1 MITDERRRELLLEHF
16 GKNRDR
22 VLATYQGEPGGAD
35 ELLARER
42 LKRAVAAVCHNL
54 AEGSTV
60 LDLGS
65 GCGLGAA
72 TLADLG
78 YRVTAVEMVPEIV
91 AEARRRHGDKVTWID
106 KAFDPKVAPQR
117 GFDAVLSLGFLEYQE
132 RAGKELVR
140 MRRMLKPGGILLL
153 SVPNTLAAGFG
164 FGLTRALFR
173 LRKDPERIPIR
184 HSFTPERL
192 QRCLGMAGFI
202 LMDYEWLPE
211 GEGRDPLNLERDR
224 NFWKHRVKY
233 RTTAEILT
241 LSRCYRDEDTT
252 P

>member
-1 MITDERRRELLLEHF
+1 MITDKRRQELLLEHF
-16 GKNRDR
+16 GRDRDR
-22 VLATYQGEPGGAD
+22 VLGTYQGEPSGVR
-35 ELLARER
+35 EKLARER
-42 LKRAVAAVCHNL
+42 LKRALAAVCHNVP
-54 AEGSTV
+54 EGSSI

-72 TLADLG
+72 TLTDLG
-78 YRVTAVEMVPEIV
+78 YRVTAVEMVPEII
-91 AEARRRHGDKVTWID
+91 AEARLRHGDKVSWIE
-106 KAFDPKVAPQR
+106 KPFDLKVARP
-117 GFDAVLSLGFLEYQE
+117 GSFDAVLSLGFLEYQE

-140 MRRMLKPGGILLL
+140 MRRMLKPGGVLLL
-153 SVPNTLAAGFG
+153 SVPNTLSSGFG

-173 LRKDPERIPIR
+173 FRKDPEHVPVR

-211 GEGRDPLNLERDR
+211 GEGRDPLSLTRDR
-224 NFWKHRVKY
+224 DFWKHRVKY
-233 RTTAEILT
+233 RAAAEMLT